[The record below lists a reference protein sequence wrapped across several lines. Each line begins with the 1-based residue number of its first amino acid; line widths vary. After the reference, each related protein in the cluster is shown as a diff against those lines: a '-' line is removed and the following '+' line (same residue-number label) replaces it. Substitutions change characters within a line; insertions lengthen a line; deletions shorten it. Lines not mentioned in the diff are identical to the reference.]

1 MRSAAHAVRPER
13 MNLEFFIARRLAAG
27 GSRRA
32 LTVRVAECSV
42 ALSLAVMILALAV
55 IMGFKR
61 EITRRLAG
69 FAGHV
74 RITDVRGLGGPS
86 SDPVRCTP
94 ELDALVRACDGVA
107 AVHPYAVRE
116 GIVRTDD
123 AVQGVLLK
131 GVGPDYDWS
140 FFEEFL
146 VAGHLP
152 RTADSVRTKEVL
164 FSRRAASELLL
175 APGDRAEML
184 FADPEGGLRRD
195 RFRVAGIYDT
205 GMEEMDRT
213 LVVGDLRDVRRLPGW
228 GPGEASGCEVT
239 AAGVA
244 EAGAV
249 AARIEDALF
258 RSELEE
264 TANLAA
270 VSIGE
275 EYAHIFDWLRAH
287 DVNAAV
293 VIAVMLAVAFFN
305 MAAALLVLVFERM
318 RMIGVL
324 RTMGMTGRAVQ
335 RLFLWRS
342 SFILLR
348 GAVWGNLAGVALCL
362 AQRHF
367 HLLKLSSEGYML
379 SEVPVAL
386 EWGWLLALDGGA
398 AAAIV
403 LLMTLPARVA
413 AAVKP
418 SETIH
423 YE

>member
-195 RFRVAGIYDT
+195 RFRVSGIYDT
-205 GMEEMDRT
+205 GMEEMDRM
-213 LVVGDLRDVRRLPGW
+213 LVVGDVRDVRRLAGW

-239 AAGVA
+239 AVGVA

-293 VIAVMLAVAFFN
+293 VIAGTL
-305 MAAALLVLVFERM
+305 
-318 RMIGVL
+318 GHD
-324 RTMGMTGRAVQ
+324 
-335 RLFLWRS
+335 FLQ
-342 SFILLR
+342 F
-348 GAVWGNLAGVALCL
+348 
-362 AQRHF
+362 
-367 HLLKLSSEGYML
+367 
-379 SEVPVAL
+379 
-386 EWGWLLALDGGA
+386 
-398 AAAIV
+398 
-403 LLMTLPARVA
+403 T
-413 AAVKP
+413 
-418 SETIH
+418 
-423 YE
+423 